1 MEVHQAIFKMNLL
14 KLTTPVSVL
23 NLEPGV
29 NSILDWA
36 RQNFRL

>member
-23 NLEPGV
+23 NLEQGV
-29 NSILDWA
+29 IRAQQIPLGLS
-36 RQNFRL
+36 